1 MIAYGAFD
9 KGSIIGFSIIGTE
22 FFGSRNQYLPLIEFE
37 VSYPYRAKG
46 IGRRLFSSAASE
58 ALTIG
63 AEKLY
68 ISAHSSKESQAAYR
82 SLGCTET
89 EEINEELREKEPS
102 DVQMEYPLILL
113 SSCERQPM
121 GELNHNVLC
130 QYNRNKY
137 FEKEK

>member
-1 MIAYGAFD
+1 M
-9 KGSIIGFSIIGTE
+9 
-22 FFGSRNQYLPLIEFE
+22 GSRNQYFPLIEFKE
-37 VSYPYRAKG
+37 SYPYRGKR
-46 IGRRLFSSAASE
+46 IGRILFSSAQFY
-58 ALTIG
+58 ALTLE

-113 SSCERQPM
+113 SSCERQSM
-121 GELNHNVLC
+121 GELNHNLLC
-130 QYNRNKY
+130 QYNRNNY
-137 FEKEK
+137 FEKENR